1 KSFVLAV
8 PVVLSLLMLAV
19 ADHAR
24 TFQPLADSGCLLI
37 IVVFS
42 AIMLF
47 EQGWRMVPYSVGFA
61 VTLSAWRT
69 IQPSVFAMYHASIW
83 INIMVYSRVYLLSAD
98 GNINCFIGA
107 ARDLGKTV
115 Y

>member
-1 KSFVLAV
+1 
-8 PVVLSLLMLAV
+8 VVLSLLMLAV
-19 ADHAR
+19 ADYAH
-24 TFQPLADSGCLLI
+24 TFKPLANWGCLVI
-37 IVVFS
+37 IAAFG

-47 EQGWRMVPYSVGFA
+47 EHKWKLAPYSIGFA
-61 VTLSAWRT
+61 VVLGAWQSY
-69 IQPSVFAMYHASIW
+69 QPSVFAMEHAAIW

-107 ARDLGKTV
+107 ARDLGKAV